1 MDKIS
6 IKGLKL
12 FAYHGVNPEEKE
24 NGQKFVID
32 IDYYVDMTK
41 ACHLD
46 DIDDTVSYAKVV
58 KTVNRVFTNAKYDLI
73 EHCAQV
79 IADGILN
86 DFDAVYKVDVTVKK
100 PQAPIKA
107 DLDYVSVSISRSRE
121 EYAVCF
127 IPRNKY
133 RGQKKQFAF
142 CRKVARI
149 NSGD

>member
-46 DIDDTVSYAKVV
+46 DIDDTVSCAKVV

-107 DLDYVSVSISRSRE
+107 DFDYVSVSISRSRE
-121 EYAVCF
+121 
-127 IPRNKY
+127 
-133 RGQKKQFAF
+133 
-142 CRKVARI
+142 
-149 NSGD
+149 

>member
-32 IDYYVDMTK
+32 VDYYVDMTK

-58 KTVNRVFTNAKYDLI
+58 KTVTKAFTCAKYDLI
-73 EHCAQV
+73 ERTAQV
-79 IADGILN
+79 IADTVLKEYE
-86 DFDAVYKVDVTVKK
+86 AVYKIDVTVKK
-100 PQAPIKA
+100 PQAPIRA
-107 DLDYVSVSISRSRE
+107 EFDYVSVTISRSRE
-121 EYAVCF
+121 
-127 IPRNKY
+127 
-133 RGQKKQFAF
+133 
-142 CRKVARI
+142 
-149 NSGD
+149 